1 MLLFYIFDLR
11 FLIREQLVEDME
23 QDESQLVWCQED
35 STAKEGAASHDLKH
49 SVLVQLEIQDSKG
62 KHGNIQM

>member
-1 MLLFYIFDLR
+1 M
-11 FLIREQLVEDME
+11 EDME